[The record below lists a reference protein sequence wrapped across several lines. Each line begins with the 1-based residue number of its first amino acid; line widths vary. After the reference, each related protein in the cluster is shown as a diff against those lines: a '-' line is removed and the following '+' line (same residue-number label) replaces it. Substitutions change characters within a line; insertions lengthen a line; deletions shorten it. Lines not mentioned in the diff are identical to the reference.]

1 LMVRATVV
9 VVVGDVESKPVPLMT
24 SDDAAAATLAA
35 FGATVGGLRTVATC
49 VCTLDTLNDLTT
61 ARSWPVVGSAEEN
74 VTVSDV
80 EEFTATVLFTAVP
93 FNVRATVVVVAFD
106 VVSKSVPV
114 MTSDVALVEMVSVFS
129 VTSGMAWTLPTTT
142 GEPLLRPNDVTKA
155 VRLPTTGNG
164 RVENETVSDVEEDT
178 VTECA
183 MLEPLSC
190 SETVVVVGVD
200 VASKPVPR
208 MTSNGR
214 SYEMTSA
221 FWTTVGGLRT
231 VATTVGALDKPEEV
245 TTARSSPEFD
255 SGGEVNVMLSD
266 VGEATATE
274 KVLEGMI
281 TPSTVR
287 ATVVGVG
294 DVDSKPVPEIASD
307 VAADERMAEFAVT
320 LGGWRTVATWTAA
333 LDRPK
338 DDTRAVSAPVV
349 GNAELKNAE
358 LKNVTVSDVEDETT
372 TVLGTVVPFR
382 LRATVVVVGDDVS
395 KPLPAI
401 VSDVADDERV
411 ALFCVT
417 VGGRRTVATAT
428 AAPLERPKDVT
439 VAWSW
444 PGKAS
449 GGENWTVSAVVDASK
464 TAPVTGLGSPLNT
477 TVLAAGEDES
487 KPVPLERRCRR
498 KEEESFVVVGG
509 VCFVLFESER
519 ASDEG
524 KIRDKKVPDEE
535 RRRPHTDS

>member
-1 LMVRATVV
+1 
-9 VVVGDVESKPVPLMT
+9 MT
-24 SDDAAAATLAA
+24 
-35 FGATVGGLRTVATC
+35 F
-49 VCTLDTLNDLTT
+49 
-61 ARSWPVVGSAEEN
+61 
-74 VTVSDV
+74 
-80 EEFTATVLFTAVP
+80 
-93 FNVRATVVVVAFD
+93 
-106 VVSKSVPV
+106 
-114 MTSDVALVEMVSVFS
+114 
-129 VTSGMAWTLPTTT
+129 
-142 GEPLLRPNDVTKA
+142 
-155 VRLPTTGNG
+155 
-164 RVENETVSDVEEDT
+164 
-178 VTECA
+178 
-183 MLEPLSC
+183 
-190 SETVVVVGVD
+190 
-200 VASKPVPR
+200 
-208 MTSNGR
+208 
-214 SYEMTSA
+214 A

-266 VGEATATE
+266 VGEATAAE

-294 DVDSKPVPEIASD
+294 DVESKPVPEIASD

-320 LGGWRTVATWTAA
+320 LGGLRTVATWTAA
-333 LDRPK
+333 LDRPN

-358 LKNVTVSDVEDETT
+358 LKNVTVSDVEDTTT

-382 LRATVVVVGDDVS
+382 LRATVVDDDVS

-449 GGENWTVSAVVDASK
+449 GGENWTVSAVVEASK

-498 KEEESFVVVGG
+498 KEEEGEFLLLFVSF
-509 VCFVLFESER
+509 FSRASER
-519 ASDEG
+519 AMRE
-524 KIRDKKVPDEE
+524 K
-535 RRRPHTDS
+535 